1 MVAFMQQHF
10 CQNLLFVDFKCSD
23 FEELKKIG
31 MEIHKPICVLARG
44 ARAHFAH
51 ICGQCSST

>member
-1 MVAFMQQHF
+1 MQTHF
-10 CQNLLFVDFKCSD
+10 SQNLLFVNFKCSD

-31 MEIHKPICVLARG
+31 MEIEKPICVLARG

-51 ICGQCSST
+51 ICGQCSIS

>member
-1 MVAFMQQHF
+1 MQQHF
-10 CQNLLFVDFKCSD
+10 CQSLLFVDFKCSD

-31 MEIHKPICVLARG
+31 MEIEKPICVLARG

-51 ICGQCSST
+51 ICGRCSSS